1 MIKHDNW
8 CMRNKQYLFHSFFA
22 FCLIR
27 WHRLDYYEIAPL
39 NDPSEAQKG
48 VLSRGGLVMEK
59 RAYLRD

>member
-1 MIKHDNW
+1 
-8 CMRNKQYLFHSFFA
+8 MRNKQYLFHSFFA